1 MKTTDFPKYI
11 AARDLATLA
20 RAAKA
25 AHAKAQNA
33 WCEINALK
41 HQAELLSAESERA
54 DVEWELAADEYREW
68 VQDEQ
73 TEQED
78 PLEVEPDAE
87 QEHDNE

>member
-1 MKTTDFPKYI
+1 MKTTDFPEYI
-11 AARDLATLA
+11 VARDLATLA

-33 WCEINALK
+33 WCEISALK

-54 DVEWELAADEYREW
+54 DIEWELAADEYREW

-73 TEQED
+73 
-78 PLEVEPDAE
+78 AE
-87 QEHDNE
+87 QEHGL